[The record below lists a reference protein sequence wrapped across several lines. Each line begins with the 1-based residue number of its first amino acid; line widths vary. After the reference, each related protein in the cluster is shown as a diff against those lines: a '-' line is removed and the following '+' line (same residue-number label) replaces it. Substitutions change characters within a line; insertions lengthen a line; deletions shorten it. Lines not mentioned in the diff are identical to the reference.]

1 MNTHSLRFRMTAW
14 YAGLLT
20 ISLLVFSA
28 SVYLGL
34 EHYLDTSLQKTLAE
48 QARTIG
54 EKLLAEV
61 SKRGENYVAGET
73 AELAPE
79 INGRFIRI
87 TRQDGTILYRSGL
100 PRDGS
105 FDPDRISAATNT
117 RKPSYRREMVGGTPL
132 SIYTYPYTTF
142 QGKRFLIESGAPYQR
157 SQTALKGLLEI
168 LAFGLPLIVAGAIA
182 GGYWVMERALEPVND
197 IAEHAERISSRN
209 LSERL
214 PQVHSGDEIERL
226 SNSLNRMISRL
237 DESFQHI
244 NRFSAD
250 VSHELRTPLTIIRG
264 ELEALAENGVPTR
277 HLEVIGSALEET
289 ERLGKI
295 VEQLLEISQLD
306 AGEACSGRIRLDLG
320 LMATSTV
327 EQLHLLADEKAVS
340 LAFDIT
346 NGVVVEANE
355 IRLRQ
360 VIANLLDNA
369 IKYCE
374 HAGRITV
381 SVKKIRDRAVLEI
394 TDNGVG
400 IDAKSIPHIFE
411 RFFRA
416 DRARSR
422 ASGGSGLGL
431 AIVKA
436 ICTAHGADVSVESAV
451 GQGSVF
457 RVEWPL
463 AVSYLL
469 SPVAEVASSRM

>member
-1 MNTHSLRFRMTAW
+1 MTAW

-34 EHYLDTSLQKTLAE
+34 EHYLDSSLQLTLAE
-48 QARTIG
+48 QAHTIG

-61 SKRGENYVAGET
+61 NRRGEKYVVGET

-87 TRQDGTILYRSGL
+87 TRQDGTILYRSGP

-105 FDPDRISAATNT
+105 FDPAKISAAPTT
-117 RKPSYRREMVGGTPL
+117 RKPIYRSEMVDRTPL
-132 SIYTYPYTTF
+132 SIYTYPYTTA
-142 QGKRFLIESGAPYQR
+142 QGKEFVIESGAPYQESR
-157 SQTALKGLLEI
+157 RVLEGLLGI
-168 LAFGLPLIVAGAIA
+168 LAIGLPLIVAGAIA
-182 GGYWVMERALEPVND
+182 GGYWVMQRALEPVND

-264 ELEALAENGVPTR
+264 ELEALAGNGVPTT

-295 VEQLLEISQLD
+295 VEQLLEISRLD
-306 AGEACSGRIRLDLG
+306 AGEACSERIRLDLG

-327 EQLHLLADEKAVS
+327 EQLHLLAEEKSIS
-340 LAFDIT
+340 LAFDIAD
-346 NGVVVEANE
+346 GVSVEASE

-374 HAGRITV
+374 HAGRVTV
-381 SVKKIRDRAVLEI
+381 TVKKAADKAILEI
-394 TDNGVG
+394 EDDGVG
-400 IDAKSIPHIFE
+400 IDAQSIPHIFE
-411 RFFRA
+411 RFYRA

-431 AIVKA
+431 AIVRA
-436 ICTAHGADVSVESAV
+436 ICTAHGADVTVESTV
-451 GQGSVF
+451 GQGSLF

-463 AVSYLL
+463 AVSVPA
-469 SPVAEVASSRM
+469 SPVTEFAASRM

>member
-1 MNTHSLRFRMTAW
+1 
-14 YAGLLT
+14 
-20 ISLLVFSA
+20 
-28 SVYLGL
+28 
-34 EHYLDTSLQKTLAE
+34 
-48 QARTIG
+48 
-54 EKLLAEV
+54 
-61 SKRGENYVAGET
+61 
-73 AELAPE
+73 
-79 INGRFIRI
+79 
-87 TRQDGTILYRSGL
+87 
-100 PRDGS
+100 
-105 FDPDRISAATNT
+105 
-117 RKPSYRREMVGGTPL
+117 MVGGTPL

-264 ELEALAENGVPTR
+264 ELEALAGNGVPTA

-327 EQLHLLADEKAVS
+327 EQLHLLADEKSVS
-340 LAFDIT
+340 LDFDIT
-346 NGVVVEANE
+346 DGVVVEANE

-374 HAGRITV
+374 HAGRVTV

-394 TDNGVG
+394 ADNGVG

-411 RFFRA
+411 RFYRA

-436 ICTAHGADVSVESAV
+436 ICTAHGADVTVESAV

-469 SPVAEVASSRM
+469 SPAPEVAISRT

>member
-34 EHYLDTSLQKTLAE
+34 EHYLDSSLQTTLAE

-54 EKLLAEV
+54 EKLLSEV
-61 SKRGENYVAGET
+61 DRRGDKYVADET

-87 TRQDGTILYRSGL
+87 TRQDGTILYRSGP
-100 PRDGS
+100 PRGGS
-105 FDPDRISAATNT
+105 FDPSKIPSYANT
-117 RKPSYRREMVGGTPL
+117 RKPSYRTEIVGGTPL
-132 SIYTYPYTTF
+132 FIYAYPYSTG
-142 QGKRFLIESGAPYQR
+142 QGKLFLIESGAPYQQSR
-157 SQTALKGLLEI
+157 AVLERLLEI

-182 GGYWVMERALEPVND
+182 GGYWVMQRALEPVND

-226 SNSLNRMISRL
+226 SKSLNRMISRL

-264 ELEALAENGVPTR
+264 ELEALASNGVPTR

-295 VEQLLEISQLD
+295 VEQLLEISRLD
-306 AGEACSGRIRLDLG
+306 AGEASSNRIHLDLG

-327 EQLHLLADEKAVS
+327 EQLHLLAEEKSIA

-346 NGVVVEANE
+346 EGVMVEANE

-374 HAGRITV
+374 HAGRVTV
-381 SVKKIRDRAVLEI
+381 SVKKMQARAILEI
-394 TDNGVG
+394 ADNGVG
-400 IDAKSIPHIFE
+400 IDAQSIPHIFE
-411 RFFRA
+411 RFYRA

-422 ASGGSGLGL
+422 SSGGSGLGL

-436 ICTAHGADVSVESAV
+436 ICTAHGADVTVESTA
-451 GQGSVF
+451 GLGSMF

-463 AVSYLL
+463 AVSA
-469 SPVAEVASSRM
+469 PVSAVTEVAVSRV